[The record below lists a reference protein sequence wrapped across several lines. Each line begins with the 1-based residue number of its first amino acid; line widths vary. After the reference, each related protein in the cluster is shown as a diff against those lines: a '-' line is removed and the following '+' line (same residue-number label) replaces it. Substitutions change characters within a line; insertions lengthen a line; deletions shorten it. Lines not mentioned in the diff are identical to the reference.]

1 MNSSKNAEC
10 EKLLGIKIILK
21 FKNYL
26 DFYLKNYYQGTIIP
40 RRYFARKLLKKILPL
55 FLLAHRT
62 EKFNVVHDDHGNAI
76 FLF

>member
-26 DFYLKNYYQGTIIP
+26 DFYLKN
-40 RRYFARKLLKKILPL
+40 
-55 FLLAHRT
+55 
-62 EKFNVVHDDHGNAI
+62 
-76 FLF
+76 